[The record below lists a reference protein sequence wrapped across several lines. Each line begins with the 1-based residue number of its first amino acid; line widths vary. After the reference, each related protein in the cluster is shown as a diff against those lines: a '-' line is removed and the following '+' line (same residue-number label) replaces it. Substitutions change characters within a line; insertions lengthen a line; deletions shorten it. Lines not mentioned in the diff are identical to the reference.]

1 MVFVEVMKSGGI
13 MSLFLLAGEK
23 MLKATTEWKELEQ
36 AYEAHE
42 KNPCPNNTLKVEE
55 LEDKFEGT
63 HEYETFG
70 NETLQ
75 AAKLQS
81 MDYCNKVTDKLYVY
95 DLCRAKKGDGK
106 ACGTYMPALY
116 WKKVGNWR
124 FYCLVD
130 WAQVV
135 AIFPGAFEEMKTK
148 YDSDVSN
155 WPTCGC
161 SARFRPW
168 GRGESKVVEMWS
180 QRLGCWITF
189 IADRIPEILDDK
201 VKAHQAAIVAVPIGN
216 FLGTL

>member
-75 AAKLQS
+75 AAKLRS

-95 DLCRAKKGDGK
+95 DLCRGVAEEEGEHQDG
-106 ACGTYMPALY
+106 AG
-116 WKKVGNWR
+116 GHGGE
-124 FYCLVD
+124 
-130 WAQVV
+130 V
-135 AIFPGAFEEMKTK
+135 A
-148 YDSDVSN
+148 
-155 WPTCGC
+155 
-161 SARFRPW
+161 
-168 GRGESKVVEMWS
+168 
-180 QRLGCWITF
+180 
-189 IADRIPEILDDK
+189 
-201 VKAHQAAIVAVPIGN
+201 
-216 FLGTL
+216 

>member
-1 MVFVEVMKSGGI
+1 

-95 DLCRAKKGDGK
+95 DLCRGGAEEEGEHQDG
-106 ACGTYMPALY
+106 AGGHGGEVAR
-116 WKKVGNWR
+116 VG
-124 FYCLVD
+124 
-130 WAQVV
+130 
-135 AIFPGAFEEMKTK
+135 G
-148 YDSDVSN
+148 S
-155 WPTCGC
+155 GC
-161 SARFRPW
+161 R
-168 GRGESKVVEMWS
+168 GGESS
-180 QRLGCWITF
+180 
-189 IADRIPEILDDK
+189 
-201 VKAHQAAIVAVPIGN
+201 AVDSCFAPRGGGG
-216 FLGTL
+216 LR

>member
-1 MVFVEVMKSGGI
+1 

-106 ACGTYMPALY
+106 TCGTYMPALY

-180 QRLGCWITF
+180 QRLGVWITF

>member
-1 MVFVEVMKSGGI
+1 MAQDFVEAMKSGGI

-55 LEDKFEGT
+55 LEDEFEGT

-95 DLCRAKKGDGK
+95 DQRRKERRREDVLNLH
-106 ACGTYMPALY
+106 ACPLLEEGWQLE
-116 WKKVGNWR
+116 V
-124 FYCLVD
+124 LL
-130 WAQVV
+130 
-135 AIFPGAFEEMKTK
+135 PGRLG
-148 YDSDVSN
+148 SS
-155 WPTCGC
+155 G
-161 SARFRPW
+161 RHLPW
-168 GRGESKVVEMWS
+168 GVRGDENEV
-180 QRLGCWITF
+180 
-189 IADRIPEILDDK
+189 
-201 VKAHQAAIVAVPIGN
+201 
-216 FLGTL
+216 